1 MRSPAGTIIRAAVVT
16 LSDRSFRK
24 ERPDASGPAVAEMLR
39 SLPAEIAQQV
49 VIPDE
54 IPFIRRALLHFCDTL
69 ALDLVVTTGG
79 TGVDPRDVTPD
90 ATREVL
96 DREVP
101 GMAEAMRAESIKRVP
116 AAMLSRAVVG
126 IRGKTLIVNLPGSPG
141 GARENLA
148 VLLPAL
154 SHAIEKIR
162 GEGGDCAP
170 RSSYGG
176 GTSGS
181 AFRT

>member
-1 MRSPAGTIIRAAVVT
+1 VIRAAVVT

-54 IPFIRRALLHFCDTL
+54 IPFIRRALLHLCDAL
-69 ALDLVVTTGG
+69 GLDLVVTTGG

-90 ATREVL
+90 ATREIL

-101 GMAEAMRAESIKRVP
+101 GMAEAMRADSQKRVP
-116 AAMLSRAVVG
+116 TAMLSRAVVG

-148 VLLPAL
+148 VLLPVIP
-154 SHAIEKIR
+154 HAIGKIR
-162 GEGGDCAP
+162 GEGGDCVPP
-170 RSSYGG
+170 RQVGRG
-176 GTSGS
+176 P
-181 AFRT
+181 A

>member
-1 MRSPAGTIIRAAVVT
+1 MIRAAVVT
-16 LSDRSFRK
+16 LSDRSFRG

-69 ALDLVVTTGG
+69 GLDLVVTTGG

-90 ATREVL
+90 ATLEIL

-101 GMAEAMRAESIKRVP
+101 GMAEAMRADSQKRVP
-116 AAMLSRAVVG
+116 MAMLSRAVAG

-141 GARENLA
+141 GARDNLA
-148 VLLPAL
+148 VLLPVL
-154 SHAIEKIR
+154 PHAIGKIR

-170 RSSYGG
+170 LV
-176 GTSGS
+176 
-181 AFRT
+181 

>member
-1 MRSPAGTIIRAAVVT
+1 MIRAAVIT

-24 ERPDASGPAVAEMLR
+24 ERADASGPAVAEMLR
-39 SLPAEIAQQV
+39 SLPAEVLQQV

-54 IPFIRRALLHFCDTL
+54 APFIRRALLHLCDTL
-69 ALDLVVTTGG
+69 GLDLVVTTGG

-90 ATREVL
+90 ATRGVL
-96 DREVP
+96 DREIP
-101 GMAEAMRAESIKRVP
+101 GMAEAMREESRKRVP
-116 AAMLSRAVVG
+116 RAMLSRAVAG

-148 VLLPAL
+148 VLLPVL
-154 SHAIEKIR
+154 PHAIEKIH

-170 RSSYGG
+170 RSS
-176 GTSGS
+176 
-181 AFRT
+181 

>member
-1 MRSPAGTIIRAAVVT
+1 MRPSVGTILRAAVVT
-16 LSDRSFRK
+16 MSDRSFRK

-39 SLPAEIAQQV
+39 SIPAQVSQQV

-54 IPFIRRALLHFCDTL
+54 ISFIRRALLHFCDVL
-69 ALDLVVTTGG
+69 ALDLIVTTGG

-101 GMAEAMRAESIKRVP
+101 GMAEAMREESRKRVP

-141 GARENLA
+141 GATENLS

-154 SHAIEKIR
+154 PHAIEKIR
-162 GEGGDCAP
+162 GEGGDCVPTSPAAP
-170 RSSYGG
+170 RSSNRS
-176 GTSGS
+176 GTP
-181 AFRT
+181 